1 MKRYIL
7 PAIILIPT
15 FIIGFYLG
23 YSDSVSDPAVAT
35 QEQALTNQSNETEEA
50 TKLLKQELAAKE
62 KELMALKEAMT
73 QKDETIQSLSNS
85 VNNTIAASQTTVS
98 QPKASQPKASQP
110 TVSVDPASDYDRGNY
125 VTNLVHFFNSGK
137 DTTQVSDI
145 KCEANSCQLTAN
157 ISAGSKT
164 NPEIADLMRFFDEHS
179 KSGLYTRVGL
189 SSVTKKDGKSEVV
202 LALSL

>member
-23 YSDSVSDPAVAT
+23 YSDSVSEPAVDA
-35 QEQALTNQSNETEEA
+35 QRQALTKQTNETEEA
-50 TKLLKQELAAKE
+50 TKFLKQELAAKE
-62 KELMALKEAMT
+62 KELMALKEEMT

-85 VNNTIAASQTTVS
+85 ANNTTA
-98 QPKASQPKASQP
+98 ASQPKASQP

-164 NPEIADLMRFFDEHS
+164 NPEVADLMRFFDEHS

-189 SSVTKKDGKSEVV
+189 SSVTKKDGRSEVV